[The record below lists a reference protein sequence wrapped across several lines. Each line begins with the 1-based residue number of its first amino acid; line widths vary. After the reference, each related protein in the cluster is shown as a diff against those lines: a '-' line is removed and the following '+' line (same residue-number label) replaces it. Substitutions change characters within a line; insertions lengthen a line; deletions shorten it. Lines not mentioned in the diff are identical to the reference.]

1 MRPRRTIQVVET
13 ARGNS
18 LILEMASVEELVAG
32 EIAAQVRQLLIE
44 LVKQLKHCLK
54 EMRKLGGDFS
64 TGMT

>member
-1 MRPRRTIQVVET
+1 M
-13 ARGNS
+13 
-18 LILEMASVEELVAG
+18 AG

-64 TGMT
+64 TGMM